1 MPDRRE
7 LTLYPY
13 LIDRTCWVFDDE
25 RTGLKEEAFVLG
37 ASEMITRA
45 VAHKQLPDDE
55 RGFKLT
61 FSDEPFAAQDVELH
75 WLRSEWG
82 GNWYAGDVAGERLEA
97 WLCPALFCYF
107 QQAPQRILWR
117 ARSSRFFP
125 ERSQMPPSPRGRQ
138 EEKGK
143 KRFVSSCQC
152 FAGSPENRSLKWPA
166 AGT

>member
-45 VAHKQLPDDE
+45 VAHKQLPDAE

-61 FSDEPFAAQDVELH
+61 FSDEPFAAHDVELH

-107 QQAPQRILWR
+107 QQAPQWIFVCCEPLPKGVEPIWNPADGITTRQ
-117 ARSSRFFP
+117 FV
-125 ERSQMPPSPRGRQ
+125 EPP
-138 EEKGK
+138 KT
-143 KRFVSSCQC
+143 
-152 FAGSPENRSLKWPA
+152 SPEASTHATRQKTPA
-166 AGT
+166 SS